1 MESGM
6 VDLNVVL
13 FALVVV
19 LGVFSLFLIR
29 MIQRMKEEHRRMMI
43 EHEADSRVLFLKS
56 RYASMGETIGN
67 IAHQWKQPLNAIG
80 TIQNNIKAAV
90 LFQGGISQEKLLH
103 SVESSFRLI
112 RHLAETIDT
121 FYGFLVQHHEER
133 CDFRISDEL
142 ETIRKITEYSF
153 QNSSIQLVYEIET
166 NPFIHGNP
174 NEFTHAMLNLI
185 LNAKDAFD
193 RVQPDTPTITV
204 RVDKGGEKHCLLS
217 VCDNAGGIRFEPVD
231 LIFDLHVT
239 TKSEGSGLGLFM
251 TKNIIEKRFGG
262 TIKAQNEQGGACFR
276 IELPYAGYREHLFVS
291 GEDEE
296 RIALERVQMMSR
308 KIAELEEARNV
319 LAKWADIFKHARWGI
334 AIHMG
339 TGNRFEMTNPCFDR
353 MYGYTQREI
362 RNIGAEEL
370 FAHGASKFF
379 SRMRQKAFEEG
390 YVEFETFHRRKDG
403 ALFPVAVEII
413 VVKSDSGEILY
424 HILNLRDITA
434 QRKANER
441 LLLKK
446 FALDHIQDAVFLIDE
461 NSDFQYVN
469 EGACRALGYTQ
480 DQFVKMRVGDVD
492 PAFPPLRW
500 AEHWNN
506 LKQAGSMMIESR
518 HRRNDGVFVPVEISA
533 NFIRFD
539 GRDYNMAIARDIT
552 ERKKAEETI
561 VNLNATLE
569 KRVEERTFELQQAL
583 EFNEGII
590 GAIPDLLFEI
600 TPEGVYIGIWAQ
612 NEELLVAQKAVLL
625 GKNFKEVLPPDVVIT
640 SLQTMKEVDEKGFS
654 LGNTYRLD
662 LPEGTRWFELSVT
675 KKKSSGNYIVLARD
689 ITERKKIE
697 KQLMRSETN
706 LKEAQKLTKVGS
718 WELEIQKNALLWSD
732 ETYRIFEIDQE
743 QSRSLH
749 KIFYESIH
757 PDDVETVR
765 ELYEESLKTKCSF
778 EMDHRIVMSDG
789 RIKHVIEKCE
799 TTYADD
805 GTPLYSIG
813 TVQDITERK
822 KAEEALQSNRNL
834 LHAIL
839 ESSPG
844 VITFALDKNYRYI
857 AYDSK
862 HEEVMRTIFGK
873 KIAIGMNMLEVIG
886 SDTDR
891 NIAKRSFDRALRDES
906 FIAEEE
912 YGDERLSR
920 KYWQIFYSPIR
931 SETGEVIGLT
941 CFNMDITERR
951 RAEEKIQNL
960 NTTLEKRVIE
970 RTAQLQEAID
980 ALHGEINE
988 RKETEKALAES
999 EQRYKEIFENTSDSI
1014 YLMEVTEDGR
1024 FRNLTANPA
1033 FIRSIGIPLEMLAG
1047 SYVGDLTDEETTA
1060 TVIAK
1065 YRRCIE
1071 AGVPTEE
1078 IAELDLPVGRKTFC
1092 STLIPIKDESG
1103 RVCRIIGLAKDITE
1117 IRQ

>member
-1 MESGM
+1 M
-6 VDLNVVL
+6 VDQSSVL
-13 FALVVV
+13 FALVVI
-19 LGVFSLFLIR
+19 LGVYSLLLIR
-29 MIQRMKEEHRRMMI
+29 KIQRLKEKRRRMMI
-43 EHEADSRVLFLKS
+43 EHEADSRILFLKS

-121 FYGFLVQHHEER
+121 FYGFLVQHHQER

-153 QNSSIQLVYEIET
+153 NNSSIRLVYEIGT
-166 NPFIHGNP
+166 NPIIHGNP

-193 RVQPDTPTITV
+193 RVQPDVPTITV
-204 RVDKGGEKHCLLS
+204 RVEEGEEQYCFIS
-217 VCDNAGGIRFEPVD
+217 VFDNAGGIRFEPID
-231 LIFDLHVT
+231 LIFDLHVS
-239 TKSEGSGLGLFM
+239 TKTEGSGLGLFM

-262 TIKAQNEQGGACFR
+262 TIRARNEQGGACFR
-276 IELPYAGYREHLFVS
+276 IELPYAGYCEHLFLS

-296 RIALERVQMMSR
+296 RIVLDRVQRMSR

-334 AIHMG
+334 AIYMG
-339 TGNRFEMTNPCFDR
+339 TGNGFEMTNPCFDR
-353 MYGYTQREI
+353 MYGYSQEEI
-362 RNIGAEEL
+362 RQIGVEEL
-370 FAHGASKFF
+370 FAHGTSALF
-379 SRMRQKAFEEG
+379 SRMRQQAFEEG
-390 YVEFETFHRRKDG
+390 YIDFETFHRRKDG
-403 ALFPVAVEII
+403 TLFPVAVEII

-424 HILNLRDITA
+424 HILNLRDITV
-434 QRKANER
+434 QRKANEW

-446 FALDHIQDAVFLIDE
+446 FALDHIKDAVFLIDA

-480 DQFVKMRVGDVD
+480 DQFVRMHVGDVD

-500 AEHWNN
+500 AEHWND

-583 EFNEGII
+583 EFNEGIV

-625 GKNFKEVLPPDVVIT
+625 GKNFKEVLPPNVVIT

-654 LGNTYRLD
+654 LGKTYRLD

-732 ETYRIFEIDQE
+732 ETYRIFEIDRE
-743 QSRSLH
+743 RSGDLH
-749 KIFYESIH
+749 TIFYQSVH
-757 PDDVETVR
+757 PDDVEAVR
-765 ELYEESLKTKCSF
+765 ELYAKSLETMRPF
-778 EMDHRIVMSDG
+778 EMDHRIVMLDG

-805 GTPLYSIG
+805 GMPLYSIG

-886 SDTDR
+886 SDADR

-1033 FIRSIGIPLEMLAG
+1033 FIRSIGIPLEMLVG

-1078 IAELDLPVGRKTFC
+1078 ITQLDLPVGRKTFC
-1092 STLIPIKDESG
+1092 STLIPIKDEKG

>member
-1 MESGM
+1 M